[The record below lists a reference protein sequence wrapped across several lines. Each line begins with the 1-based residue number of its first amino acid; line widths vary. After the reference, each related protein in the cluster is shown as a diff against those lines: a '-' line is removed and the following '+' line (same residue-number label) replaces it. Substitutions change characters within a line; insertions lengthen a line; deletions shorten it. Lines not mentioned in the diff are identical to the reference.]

1 MGALGAAGTVDANG
15 VAATVV
21 AVEVATF
28 IAVGG
33 AVGAVQP
40 ASANRIVARTS
51 GLTGATTLRLRLT
64 VFTSVDWLI
73 CSESFVSNATL
84 QNATLAAASSEK
96 TPPWFARAGFFGS
109 PAGRS
114 GLGGATDAARA
125 AYLTL
130 EQQLTL

>member
-1 MGALGAAGTVDANG
+1 MGAVGAAGSVDASG
-15 VAATVV
+15 VGATVV

-28 IAVGG
+28 ISVGG

-40 ASANRIVARTS
+40 ASANRIVAKTS

-84 QNATLAAASSEK
+84 QTPRSPPHREK
-96 TPPWFARAGFFGS
+96 KN
-109 PAGRS
+109 PALVRRGG
-114 GLGGATDAARA
+114 GLW
-125 AYLTL
+125 
-130 EQQLTL
+130 

>member
-1 MGALGAAGTVDANG
+1 MGALGAAGIVDTSG
-15 VAATVV
+15 VAAVFV

-64 VFTSVDWLI
+64 VFTSVDCLI
-73 CSESFVSNATL
+73 CSESFVSDASSPVSD
-84 QNATLAAASSEK
+84 ATLADASRK
-96 TPPWFARAGFFGS
+96 N
-109 PAGRS
+109 PALLRQ
-114 GLGGATDAARA
+114 GGVFR
-125 AYLTL
+125 
-130 EQQLTL
+130 

>member
-1 MGALGAAGTVDANG
+1 MGALGAAGTVDASG
-15 VAATVV
+15 VGATVV

-64 VFTSVDWLI
+64 VFTSVDYLI
-73 CSESFVSNATL
+73 GSESFVSNATL
-84 QNATLAAASSEK
+84 AAASRK
-96 TPPWFARAGFFGS
+96 KPRPGS
-109 PAGRS
+109 PGR
-114 GLGGATDAARA
+114 GFPVVRLVGVD
-125 AYLTL
+125 
-130 EQQLTL
+130 